1 MGFINSSK
9 GTNSLFVGNIVHHLC
24 SSLPMSH
31 TSTLPAFFN
40 HYFLPTGCICWI
52 NWGKIWFSTLQIG
65 KIKETIKIKNKNTK
79 DGDALQK
86 NTIFAH
92 ENQGSILNIAVAIRR
107 RKRSLQHNVE
117 NNKYRG
123 QKTTTSI
130 HILIRLAWA
139 QVPWSYVPWRY
150 FSTVFEITLWFPLFL
165 AQDIYSPQIVA
176 VIKNWLVVL
185 VIFF

>member
-24 SSLPMSH
+24 SFLPMSH

-40 HYFLPTGCICWI
+40 HYFLPTGCMCWI

-92 ENQGSILNIAVAIRR
+92 ENQGSILSIAVAIRGGSVAYNIMLKTINTVG
-107 RKRSLQHNVE
+107 KRLQ
-117 NNKYRG
+117 
-123 QKTTTSI
+123 
-130 HILIRLAWA
+130 
-139 QVPWSYVPWRY
+139 
-150 FSTVFEITLWFPLFL
+150 
-165 AQDIYSPQIVA
+165 
-176 VIKNWLVVL
+176 LVYTYW
-185 VIFF
+185 